1 MRRQPSYQP
10 ARHDDAPATAHLHSQ
25 RLKVGHVGLSQTS
38 QSGMAMKTRGNIRPR
53 GNHNAPFTEAGYGC
67 NRYHVITLKTPL
79 HGAGSI
85 YGNPGGYA
93 KLREVGSI
101 ADVKGRAPHEDRE

>member
-38 QSGMAMKTRGNIRPR
+38 QSGMAVKTRGNPSGPW
-53 GNHNAPFTEAGYGC
+53 GNHNAPFTEAGYMDATGIMSSRSRRLC
-67 NRYHVITLKTPL
+67 TGLGPYMGI
-79 HGAGSI
+79 
-85 YGNPGGYA
+85 PGDMPNFERWGV
-93 KLREVGSI
+93 LRM
-101 ADVKGRAPHEDRE
+101 

>member
-38 QSGMAMKTRGNIRPR
+38 QSGMAMKTRGNPSGPR
-53 GNHNAPFTEAGYGC
+53 GNHNAPFREAGYMDATGIMSSRSSHPC
-67 NRYHVITLKTPL
+67 TGLGPYMEV
-79 HGAGSI
+79 
-85 YGNPGGYA
+85 PGDMPNFERWGV
-93 KLREVGSI
+93 LRM
-101 ADVKGRAPHEDRE
+101 